1 MTDTGAALWLLVL
14 TLLASACVNLTLVAS
29 LIRPWWVGIQDRAN
43 GPKTVILRGTMR
55 RRVISLVLHAAL
67 IVQFGTRVLTGHAAA
82 PLQTTVVVL
91 VLVLALAADAI
102 GDLFDYRLLR
112 GLLKERE

>member
-14 TLLASACVNLTLVAS
+14 TLLVSAFVNLTLAAS
-29 LIRPWWVGIQDRAN
+29 LLRPWWVGIRDRGN

-55 RRVISLVLHAAL
+55 RRIISLVLHAAL
-67 IVQFGTRVLTGHAAA
+67 IAQFGARVITGHSAY
-82 PLQTTVVVL
+82 PLQTAIVVL
-91 VLVLALAADAI
+91 VIVLALACDTF

-112 GLLKERE
+112 GLLKDRA